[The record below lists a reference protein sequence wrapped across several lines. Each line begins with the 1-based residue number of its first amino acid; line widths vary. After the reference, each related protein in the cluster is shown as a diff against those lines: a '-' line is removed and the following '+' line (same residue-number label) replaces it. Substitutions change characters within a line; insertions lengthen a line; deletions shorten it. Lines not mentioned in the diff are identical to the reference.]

1 MVVLRCGILV
11 VHVTLGGTY
20 LFTLQVTLDEINS
33 LAPFILRRPSVLQ
46 SPKKL
51 KPTIIIFIEVEI
63 VDGVKGFVCSVVV
76 RLVGMIKFSALV
88 TTSQFCGVG

>member
-1 MVVLRCGILV
+1 MACNS
-11 VHVTLGGTY
+11 
-20 LFTLQVTLDEINS
+20 LFTLQVTLDEIAS
-33 LAPFILRRPSVLQ
+33 VQSRSIFLALFILQRPSPFQ

-63 VDGVKGFVCSVVV
+63 VDGDKGFVCSVLV
-76 RLVGMIKFSALV
+76 RLEGMIKSSALA